1 MSITLAPRRADFC
14 IIIPTL
20 NEAGHIED
28 NLRALINRLDADH
41 KVDILI
47 SDGGSSDKTVVLAQI
62 FPLSVIHSPRGRA
75 AQMNSAARA
84 TRANWLIFLHADS
97 CLPTG
102 WMSAIE
108 CSDKLWG
115 RFDVTLDGR
124 HWLFRFIEKA
134 INLRSCVSSV
144 ATGDQ
149 AMFFRADFFRQ
160 LGGFPDI
167 PLMEDIAISKLARRH
182 QRAACLQPAVITS
195 ARRWQK
201 NGILRTILLMWLLR
215 LAYWFGINPEQL
227 HRIYYK

>member
-1 MSITLAPRRADFC
+1 MSLPLAPRRADFC

-20 NEAGHIED
+20 NEADHIEG
-28 NLRALINRLDADH
+28 NLRALINSLDDNH
-41 KVDILI
+41 IVDILI
-47 SDGGSSDKTVVLAQI
+47 SDGGSSDQTLAMALA
-62 FPLSVIHSPRGRA
+62 FPLNVIHSPRGRA

-84 TRANWLIFLHADS
+84 ARANWLIFLHADTH
-97 CLPTG
+97 LPAD

-115 RFDVTLDGR
+115 RFDVSLDDR
-124 HWLFRFIEKA
+124 RWLFRLIEKS
-134 INLRSCVSSV
+134 INLRSCISSV

-149 AMFFRADFFRQ
+149 AMFFHADFFRQ

-215 LAYWFGINPEQL
+215 LAYWFGISPERL
-227 HRIYYK
+227 HRIYYQ